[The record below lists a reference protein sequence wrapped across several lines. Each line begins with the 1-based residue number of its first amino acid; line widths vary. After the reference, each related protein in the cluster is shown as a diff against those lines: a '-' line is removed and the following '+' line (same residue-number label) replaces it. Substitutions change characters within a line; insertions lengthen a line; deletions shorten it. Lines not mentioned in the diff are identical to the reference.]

1 MKELFLKEYED
12 LITEKNNEIKG
23 LNEQL
28 SKVSYDKKDYA
39 IEIKELKYKIKT
51 MEDDIKD
58 KDKRLKGTWFWII
71 SIFGCVYG
79 A

>member
-28 SKVSYDKKDYA
+28 SKVNYDKKDYA

-58 KDKRLKGTWFWII
+58 KDKRLKGSLFWKPLA
-71 SIFGCVYG
+71 FCLWV
-79 A
+79 

>member
-28 SKVSYDKKDYA
+28 SKVNYDKKDYA

-58 KDKRLKGTWFWII
+58 KDKRLKGRLFW
-71 SIFGCVYG
+71 SPLAFCLWM
-79 A
+79 

>member
-28 SKVSYDKKDYA
+28 SKVNYDKKDYA

-58 KDKRLKGTWFWII
+58 KDKRLKGRLFWNPLAL
-71 SIFGCVYG
+71 CLWM
-79 A
+79 

>member
-71 SIFGCVYG
+71 SIFGCV
-79 A
+79 

>member
-58 KDKRLKGTWFWII
+58 KDKRLKGTWF
-71 SIFGCVYG
+71 
-79 A
+79 